1 MPYYGY
7 GISLSSS
14 RTAILASSGSVPF
27 SPTDLSGL
35 SLWLKADAGVSTTP
49 EQFISQIIISGAGTT
64 TSNGTYTRASGG
76 LTTFN
81 GPNGNYINNTG
92 GAEWALFDTQL
103 YDPDNEN
110 YGNDS
115 YFTEDFANWIIA
127 GANLGESPAPSGT
140 ITNSPTGIN
149 LVTAWADQSGNGN
162 NASANSG
169 EEPTFVSSF
178 LFGKPAIRFNGQA
191 QVMQIADSNSLDFL
205 NTSCFIVLQYIGQG
219 TGNNIV
225 YFKNANAGSPED
237 PAMYGMVAKTAG
249 DGLVSFSMNVNGW
262 ADHQTSIDLTDTEPR
277 ILTMLY
283 DGTDQKVY
291 SNGALS
297 DTFNIGGNIA
307 TSTGLFQ
314 IGGYNQSFNA
324 AEYFNGR
331 IAEIIM
337 YNRWVNATERQQVEQ
352 YLNSKYE
359 VY

>member
-1 MPYYGY
+1 
-7 GISLSSS
+7 
-14 RTAILASSGSVPF
+14 VPF

-35 SLWLKADAGVSTTP
+35 SLWLKADAGVTL
-49 EQFISQIIISGAGTT
+49 SG
-64 TSNGTYTRASGG
+64 SNV
-76 LTTFN
+76 
-81 GPNGNYINNTG
+81 TG
-92 GAEWALFDTQL
+92 
-103 YDPDNEN
+103 
-110 YGNDS
+110 
-115 YFTEDFANWIIA
+115 
-127 GANLGESPAPSGT
+127 
-140 ITNSPTGIN
+140 
-149 LVTAWADQSGNGN
+149 WADQSGNGN
-162 NASANSG
+162 NASIGNSG
-169 EEPTFVSSF
+169 QEPTFVSSF
-178 LFGKPAIRFNGQA
+178 LNGKPAIEFNGEG

-262 ADHQTSIDLTDTEPR
+262 ADHQTSINLTDTEPR
-277 ILTMLY
+277 ILTMIY

-297 DTFNIGGNIA
+297 DTFNIGGDIS

-324 AEYFNGR
+324 AEYFNGK
-331 IAEIIM
+331 IVEIIM